1 MAVMAG
7 DPSAVLSHEGDLKD
21 GSHTIRIVGY
31 KSREGAWAPYNLEGS
46 TLALNGQLPDIFM

>member
-1 MAVMAG
+1 MAG
-7 DPSAVLSHEGDLKD
+7 DPAAVLSHEGDLKD

-31 KSREGAWAPYNLEGS
+31 KSREGAWVPYNLEGS